1 MRRRIAVPLVALL
14 LAAAAIAGCGSSSS
28 SSSSAS
34 SSTASSSS
42 GSSTVSS
49 AAYVKSVCTAL
60 GPVVTDIKSKTAA
73 LAGATTPQ
81 SAKTALQDFVS
92 TLSTGLGTAIP
103 QVQAAGTPDVS
114 NGSQIQSA
122 LVTSF
127 TKLKDALASAASSVA
142 SLPTD
147 NLAAFKAGAQSISTN
162 LQSSTA
168 GIRSGL
174 QGLQSPELKS
184 AAKAEPACASLNQ
197 TG

>member
-1 MRRRIAVPLVALL
+1 MRRRMAVPLVALL

-28 SSSSAS
+28 SSSGS

-42 GSSTVSS
+42 GSSPVSS

-81 SAKTALQDFVS
+81 SAKTALQDFIS

-127 TKLKDALASAASSVA
+127 TKLKDALASAASSVS

-147 NLAAFKAGAQSISTN
+147 NLAAFKAGAQSIS
-162 LQSSTA
+162 
-168 GIRSGL
+168 
-174 QGLQSPELKS
+174 
-184 AAKAEPACASLNQ
+184 
-197 TG
+197 